1 MSRDSPGA
9 DALTPEELSEV
20 LADATGTDPEE
31 IEPGGVPSY

>member
-9 DALTPEELSEV
+9 DTLTPKELSEV

-31 IEPGGVPSY
+31 IERGDE